1 MARGANKSVANKDA
15 RERILDVAIDLAE
28 AGGFDNVRQ
37 RDVAEQAG
45 VALGTLYKRFRSKEE
60 ILSAA
65 LERETQMLEL
75 KMEHKPATGDCEAER
90 LVAFFKITTR
100 GLVRKP
106 NYARAVLRAMAS
118 GEPEIAGNVAS
129 YHDRMNG
136 LIIAAMRGV
145 GRLSFSD
152 PKTSRP
158 TKRESALAEY
168 LQQIW
173 FASLV
178 GWSGSL
184 HGPAEILRMMSE
196 AIDILLAGTDSWK

>member
-1 MARGANKSVANKDA
+1 MTTKDA

-28 AGGFDNVRQ
+28 EGGFDNVRQ

-65 LERETQMLEL
+65 LERETQMLER
-75 KMEHKPATGDCEAER
+75 KMESKPAAGSCEAAR
-90 LVAFFKITTR
+90 LESFFKVTTR
-100 GLVRKP
+100 ALVRKP

-129 YHDRMNG
+129 YHDRMHG
-136 LIIAAMRGV
+136 LIIAAYRGV
-145 GRLSFSD
+145 GLLDFSEPGCAQPSKKERALS
-152 PKTSRP
+152 
-158 TKRESALAEY
+158 EY

-178 GWSGSL
+178 GWSGGL
-184 HGPAEILRMMSE
+184 HGPAEILRMVRE
-196 AIDILLAGTDSWK
+196 AAELLMAGMAEWD